1 MSVYCQGEYLHY
13 PLLCCLKVD
22 NHEVAA
28 MYLPWTAE
36 LCWPLAR
43 SFENEELRTS
53 SWFTAERCCSGHATE
68 RTNERT
74 IWTILPAE
82 LTDRN
87 WTSTSSDEIQ
97 LCFIVV
103 LPDYRRF
110 CGAVKMKRNVSFCK
124 TFSASSVSDVTISDS
139 KRKELSFRLKKQIE
153 VVTLVINR
161 ETNQQ
166 LQLWC
171 YYNVVFVVYLYISG
185 SR

>member
-1 MSVYCQGEYLHY
+1 MRSWELHHDS
-13 PLLCCLKVD
+13 PLND
-22 NHEVAA
+22 VAPDTR
-28 MYLPWTAE
+28 L
-36 LCWPLAR
+36 
-43 SFENEELRTS
+43 
-53 SWFTAERCCSGHATE
+53 
-68 RTNERT
+68 NERT

-110 CGAVKMKRNVSFCK
+110 CGAVKMNRLVDWETRETCH
-124 TFSASSVSDVTISDS
+124 SAKHFQLPASQMWRFLTV
-139 KRKELSFRLKKQIE
+139 KEKSLSFRLKKQIE

>member
-1 MSVYCQGEYLHY
+1 MLTVSMIVWKWGAEIFIMIHR
-13 PLLCCLKVD
+13 
-22 NHEVAA
+22 
-28 MYLPWTAE
+28 WTT
-36 LCWPLAR
+36 L
-43 SFENEELRTS
+43 FRTRD
-53 SWFTAERCCSGHATE
+53 W
-68 RTNERT
+68 TNERT
-74 IWTILPAE
+74 IWMILPAE

-139 KRKELSFRLKKQIE
+139 KRKELSFRLKKQTE

>member
-22 NHEVAA
+22 NHEVAV

-36 LCWPLAR
+36 LCWPLAW

-68 RTNERT
+68 RTNERSERFFPLNWLT
-74 IWTILPAE
+74 GTEHRLRAMKSSSALLSFYQITDGFVELWRWRETCHSAKHFQLPASQMWRF
-82 LTDRN
+82 LT
-87 WTSTSSDEIQ
+87 
-97 LCFIVV
+97 
-103 LPDYRRF
+103 
-110 CGAVKMKRNVSFCK
+110 VKEKS
-124 TFSASSVSDVTISDS
+124 
-139 KRKELSFRLKKQIE
+139 LSFRLKKQTE